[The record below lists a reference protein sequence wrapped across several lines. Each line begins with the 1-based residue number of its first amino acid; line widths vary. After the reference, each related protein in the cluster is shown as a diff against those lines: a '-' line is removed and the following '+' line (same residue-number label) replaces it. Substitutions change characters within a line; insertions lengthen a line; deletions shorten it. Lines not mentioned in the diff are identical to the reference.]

1 MDVVVNVIDTAVD
14 FTKNTINKAIKVWDG
29 FDEDKKK
36 LCTVCAVAAVC
47 LIVMMAGLFLISYL
61 PVAPQRKI
69 FHMAW
74 FCVQSLLGFGLY
86 FATAFLLRMDELQTA
101 YNKYLS
107 RFFRR
112 KKASPAQG
120 K

>member
-47 LIVMMAGLFLISYL
+47 LIVIVGI
-61 PVAPQRKI
+61 
-69 FHMAW
+69 
-74 FCVQSLLGFGLY
+74 
-86 FATAFLLRMDELQTA
+86 A
-101 YNKYLS
+101 YGIG
-107 RFFRR
+107 
-112 KKASPAQG
+112 KAHGRSIALEEEDF
-120 K
+120 